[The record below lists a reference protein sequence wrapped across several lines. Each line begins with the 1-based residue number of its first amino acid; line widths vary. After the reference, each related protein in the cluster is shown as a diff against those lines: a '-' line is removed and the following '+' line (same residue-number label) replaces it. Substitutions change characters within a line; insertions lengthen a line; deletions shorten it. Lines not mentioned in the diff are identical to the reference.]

1 MFVKKFSLFIF
12 FSFSFFLLHAQDRVV
27 DEALAYQ
34 FYQQGEYDKATVLLE
49 KLFNQ
54 TKDDNYFEL
63 YFTSLIKIKKYAEA
77 ENITKKLAKQFPLKT
92 LYPIALGRV
101 YLESGRTDEANK
113 LFLDVISRVQKDE
126 FSVRELATHFYRFEA
141 YDMAINTFLQ
151 GRKILGDDQAFIYE
165 LISVYRFKKNKVKLI
180 DEYLN
185 ALTTNPQVLPQAQN
199 AFASVF
205 EGNTDYQLLQVSLLK
220 KLQKNPDIEVFNQ
233 LLIWQFLQQQQYEI
247 ALRQLLAQDKRTKD
261 DGALLFNTA
270 STFVANKAFTTAIKA
285 YEYLLTKGKENNY
298 YLASRIQLV
307 NTKFEL
313 ALSGKYE
320 NQEIS
325 LLADQYKAILDEY
338 GKNSQ
343 TMFALQRWAY
353 LQAYYLNDLKKA
365 EAALEECLTIPEIAP
380 MELGRIKLELG
391 DTYILTQQPWEAV
404 LIYEQVAKQFESQPI
419 GNDAKFRST
428 KLSFYQGD
436 FKYAKSQA
444 DVLKAS
450 TSQLIANDALNLS
463 LLISDNL
470 LNKNDSLALIMYA
483 KAEMIQFKNKPELA
497 LAKLDSIGLLYPKNS
512 LADDILMAKAKIYL
526 KTSEI
531 NKAVDL
537 LKEVINTYPE
547 SIWIDDALFTLAD
560 LYEKKLDDLEQAKT
574 LYQKLMND
582 YPGSILNAEARKRFR
597 NLRGD
602 NLGT

>member
-1 MFVKKFSLFIF
+1 MYLKKFSLVIF
-12 FSFSFFLLHAQDRVV
+12 FSFSFFLVSAQDRV

-34 FYQQGEYDKATVLLE
+34 YYQGAEYDKAAVLLE

-63 YFTSLIKIKKYAEA
+63 YFTSLIKIKKYNEA
-77 ENITKKLAKQFPLKT
+77 EVMIKKLIKQFPLKT
-92 LYPIALGRV
+92 QYPVALGRV
-101 YLESGRTDEANK
+101 YLENGRTEEANK
-113 LFLDVISRVQKDE
+113 LFLDVIDKVQKDE
-126 FSVRELATHFYRFEA
+126 FNIRELTNHFYRFEA

-151 GRKILGDDQAFIYE
+151 GRKLLDDDQAFIYE
-165 LISVYRFKKNKVKLI
+165 LISIYRFKKNKAKLVE
-180 DEYLN
+180 EYLKV
-185 ALTTNPQVLPQAQN
+185 LGVSPQVLPQAQS
-199 AFASVF
+199 AFASIF
-205 EGNTDYQLLQVSLLK
+205 EGNSDYQLLQTALLK
-220 KLQKNPDIEVFNQ
+220 KLQKEPDVEVLNQ

-247 ALRQLLAQDKRTKD
+247 ALRQLIAQDKRTKD
-261 DGALLFNTA
+261 EGALLYNTA
-270 STFVANKAFTTAIKA
+270 NTFVANKAYPTAIKA
-285 YEYLLTKGKENNY
+285 FEYIVTKGKENPY
-298 YLASRIQLV
+298 YLGARIQLV
-307 NTKFEL
+307 NTKFEQVL
-313 ALSGKYE
+313 TGKYE
-320 NQEIS
+320 KQE
-325 LLADQYKAILDEY
+325 LNVLADQYKAILAEY
-338 GKNSQ
+338 GKTAQ

-365 EAALEECLTIPEIAP
+365 ETALEECLAIPEIAP
-380 MELGRIKLELG
+380 MDVGRIKLELG

-404 LIYEQVAKQFESQPI
+404 LIYEQVAKQFENQPI

-470 LNKNDSLALIMYA
+470 QSKNDSLALLMYA

-497 LAKLDSIGLLYPKNS
+497 LSKLDSIGILYPVNS
-512 LADDILMAKAKIYL
+512 LTDDILMAKAKIYL
-526 KTSEI
+526 KTSELT
-531 NKAVDL
+531 KAVDM
-537 LKEVINTYPE
+537 LKTLISAHPE
-547 SIWIDDALFTLAD
+547 SIWTDDALFTLAD
-560 LYEKKLDDLEQAKT
+560 LYEKKLEDVEQAKV

-582 YPGSILNAEARKRFR
+582 YPGSIFNAEARKRFR

-602 NLGT
+602 NLG